1 MRGMKTSEAAPAAT
15 RAKNHVAR
23 IVAVWSEYAGEAVTI
38 DPSVHGSAI
47 GSPITVFGSE
57 LGMLR
62 LHYRMKEGR
71 VEFSKNLGTWF
82 YCNK

>member
-1 MRGMKTSEAAPAAT
+1 MNSGTTGETKQTVSAT
-15 RAKNHVAR
+15 HMAR
-23 IVAVWSEYAGEAVTI
+23 IAKVWSEYAGETVTV
-38 DPSVHGSAI
+38 DPSVQGSAI

-62 LHYRMKEGR
+62 LHYRMQVGR